1 MKIAPKP
8 WTAAELELALG
19 RAPRPMD
26 ITVPLEQLGRERVLV
41 TGAAGS
47 IGAEVTRIMAAAG
60 TTFLATD
67 IEELDVQSWSVVHRV
82 LGTFRPTIIMHL
94 AGAKHAPEGEV
105 DPLSVLAVNAVG
117 TANMIASARA
127 FGARVVTASTCKA
140 CDPETAYGASK
151 LLAERLTLAAGG
163 NVARFYNVAETAG
176 NVFELWAA
184 LPESAPV
191 PVTACTRFFISL
203 AEATALMFWAAVS
216 AHGRYTI
223 HPGGERFIPEVAEAL
238 YPHRPVELGLPRRG
252 DRIAEPRHAAC
263 EQVVPIAGVL
273 ERVCGPHDA
282 SARHQAGTRAA

>member
-1 MKIAPKP
+1 VKIAPKP
-8 WTAAELELALG
+8 WSATDLELVLG
-19 RAPRPMD
+19 RSPRPMD
-26 ITVPLEQLGRERVLV
+26 ITAPLEQLARERVLV
-41 TGAAGS
+41 TGASGS
-47 IGAEVTRIMAAAG
+47 IGAEVTRIMNDAG

-67 IEELDVQSWSVVHRV
+67 VEQLDVRSWTVVHRV
-82 LGTFRPTIIMHL
+82 LGTFRPTIVMHL

-127 FGARVVTASTCKA
+127 FGTRVVTASTCKA

-163 NVARFYNVAETAG
+163 NVARFYNVVETAG

-184 LPESAPV
+184 LPETEPLPV
-191 PVTACTRFFISL
+191 MACTRFFISL
-203 AEATALMFWAAVS
+203 AEATALMFWSAVS

-223 HPGGERFIPEVAEAL
+223 NPGVERFIPEVATAL

-252 DRIAEPRHAAC
+252 DRVAEPRHAAC
-263 EQVVPIAGVL
+263 EQLERVSGVL
-273 ERVCGPHDA
+273 ERVRGPHDA
-282 SARHQAGTRAA
+282 FGRPEPVSRVA